1 MGEREVR
8 SPWSSTGSEARRG
21 YSPGAYSNPG
31 NGKAR
36 ADGGHIAHNLGKG
49 GHRPV
54 SARAAIATRRS
65 KAASAAHTI
74 REISRSAEHQPR
86 LVRSTKDAGYAARR
100 R

>member
-1 MGEREVR
+1 MTREVK
-8 SPWSSTGSEARRG
+8 SPWSSDGNEPRRG
-21 YSPGAYSNPG
+21 YSPGAYSSPS

-54 SARAAIATRRS
+54 SAKRDAVPVVGSGGSAHLERALDGSMRGDS
-65 KAASAAHTI
+65 
-74 REISRSAEHQPR
+74 
-86 LVRSTKDAGYAARR
+86 RR